1 MTESQLSYIEDRR
14 GLIDNPNFSLEEFA
28 YTAWDDWGRSHHGYR
43 NYLEIMLPLAFLMN
57 IEVVPKYNKF
67 DNTFILD
74 IPSWK
79 EPNLST
85 IELDYEHTGED
96 TPGGFISSLRLP
108 QQVKSWLLAKIKEIN
123 V

>member
-1 MTESQLSYIEDRR
+1 MTESQLSYIEDHRN
-14 GLIDNPNFSLEEFA
+14 LIDSSNFSLEEFT
-28 YTAWDDWGRSHHGYR
+28 YTVWDDWGREHLGYR
-43 NYLEIMLPLAFLMN
+43 NYLEILLPLAFLMN
-57 IEVVPKYNKF
+57 IEVIPKYDKSR
-67 DNTFILD
+67 NTFILD

-96 TPGGFISSLRLP
+96 TPEGFISSLRLP
-108 QQVKSWLLAKIKEIN
+108 KQVKDCLLAKIKEIN